1 MCEKGVAGTLP
12 LLSPDCRDHPGKELG
27 RHREETPPYFLLQLK
42 ALAGS
47 NCREGKF
54 TSQAAEAPCRFV
66 LASQHPSEG
75 TWLLHQWHLR

>member
-1 MCEKGVAGTLP
+1 MSGKGVAGALP
-12 LLSPDCRDHPGKELG
+12 LLPPDWRDHPVKGLG
-27 RHREETPPYFLLQLK
+27 RHGGETLPCFLLQLK

-47 NCREGKF
+47 NCREGKL

-66 LASQHPSEG
+66 LASRHPSEG